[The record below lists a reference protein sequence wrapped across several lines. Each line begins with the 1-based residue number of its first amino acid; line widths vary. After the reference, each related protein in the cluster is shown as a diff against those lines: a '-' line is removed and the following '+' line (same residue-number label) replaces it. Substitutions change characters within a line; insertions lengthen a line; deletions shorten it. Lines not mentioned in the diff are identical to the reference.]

1 MELSFV
7 INAIRRYL
15 WVPVLGALLG
25 AFAGFALE
33 NGGGSNYESEAIM
46 LVTPPSESRVN
57 VSFTSDPDRYVV
69 GELSVLRSTALAEKV
84 ASKVGG
90 GVGTAQVRLATVFTH
105 EPRTDIVRV
114 VASTADPELSKAIA
128 DAYLDLYIERINT
141 AVDEQQGPEIE
152 RLDTQLAELN
162 TLISGVDGEI
172 QTTMQSYIDRF
183 NAESGNVGF
192 IPALEQVAPDLVSRK
207 ESLQAEYSQILSS
220 KTQLE
225 VSQRLRVTSQVVQRG
240 TVPGDPEPP
249 KTLLVYAGA
258 VGGFFAGLV
267 GAVLLGRLSPRILDP
282 AQASEVLGRPVVGE
296 FPRARSLGKSRHAA
310 LGNLP
315 SNVIPFVDN
324 LCVRAEAT
332 ARPGSSLVVV
342 VAGSQRSA
350 GTTTLAAAMA
360 NRYAALGS
368 QVLLVDADL
377 RHPEVTALFAPGRP
391 GIAALLNHGDDTD
404 ASGVRR
410 RPSLG
415 DPFTPTGVPGLS
427 VIGLGDKSASAPLR
441 RQNVQDVVEAASR
454 HAHVVVFDGG
464 PLLDSATT
472 VQLAQVADAVVLT
485 MPMKRQRMDA
495 LVGVIHQIRASRAE
509 LLPVGTPA
517 GRARSS
523 AAPIVAA
530 PAEVQLSQ
538 EPRRP
543 S

>member
-7 INAIRRYL
+7 ISAIRRYL
-15 WVPVLGALLG
+15 WLPVLGALLG
-25 AFAGFALE
+25 ALAGFAVE
-33 NGGGSNYESEAIM
+33 NRGGSNYESEAIM

-57 VSFTSDPDRYVV
+57 VTFTSDPDRYVV
-69 GELSVLRSTALAEKV
+69 GELSVLRSTALAERV
-84 ASKVGG
+84 ASEVGG
-90 GVGTAQVRLATVFTH
+90 GISTIQVKVATVFTH

-114 VASTADPELSKAIA
+114 VASTADPELSKLIA
-128 DAYLDLYIERINT
+128 DAYLKLYFSRIKA
-141 AVDEQQGPEIE
+141 AVDEQQGPEID
-152 RLDTQLAELN
+152 RLDKQLAELN
-162 TLISGVDGEI
+162 TSISAVDTEI
-172 QTTMQSYIDRF
+172 DATMQRYIDAF
-183 NAESGNVGF
+183 NADPENVGF

-207 ESLQAEYSQILSS
+207 ASLQAEYSQILSS

-225 VSQRLRVTSQVVQRG
+225 VSQRLRVTSQVVQQG

-258 VGGFFAGLV
+258 VGGFFAGLI
-267 GAVLLGRLSPRILDP
+267 GAVLLGRLSPRLLDP

-296 FPRARSLGKSRHAA
+296 FPRARALAKSRRAA
-310 LGNLP
+310 LSGLP
-315 SNVIPFVDN
+315 PNVIPFVDN
-324 LCVRAEAT
+324 LCVRAEAS
-332 ARPGSSLVVV
+332 ARPGASLVVV

-391 GIAALLNHGDDTD
+391 GIAALLNHIEEAD
-404 ASGVRR
+404 ASGIRR

-415 DPFTPTGVPGLS
+415 DPFTPSGVPGLS

-495 LVGVIHQIRASRAE
+495 LAGVVHQIRASRAE

-517 GRARSS
+517 GRVRSS
-523 AAPIVAA
+523 ATPVVVS
-530 PAEVQLSQ
+530 PPDVQLSQ
-538 EPRRP
+538 EPRRQP
-543 S
+543 

>member
-7 INAIRRYL
+7 ISAIRRYL
-15 WVPVLGALLG
+15 WLPVLGALLG
-25 AFAGFALE
+25 SLAGFALE
-33 NGGGSNYESEAIM
+33 NRGGSNYVSEAIM

-57 VSFTSDPDRYVV
+57 VTFTSDPDRYVV
-69 GELSVLRSTALAEKV
+69 GELSVLRSSALAEQV
-84 ASKVGG
+84 ASEVGG
-90 GVGTAQVRLATVFTH
+90 GISTGQVQFATVFTH

-114 VASTADPELSKAIA
+114 VTSTADPELSKLIA
-128 DAYLDLYIERINT
+128 DAYLKLYFERIKA
-141 AVDEQQGPEIE
+141 AVDAQQGPEIE
-152 RLDTQLAELN
+152 RLDAQLAALN
-162 TLISGVDGEI
+162 TQISAVDSDI
-172 QTTMQSYIDRF
+172 DAVMQPFLDQVA
-183 NAESGNVGF
+183 NNPDAGF
-192 IPALEQVAPDLVSRK
+192 IPSLDQIAPDLVSRK
-207 ESLQAEYSQILSS
+207 ASLQAEYSQILSS
-220 KTQLE
+220 RTQLE
-225 VSQRLRVTSQVVQRG
+225 VSQRLRVTSQIVQQG
-240 TVPGDPEPP
+240 TVPADPEPP
-249 KTLLVYAGA
+249 ATLLVYAGA
-258 VGGFFAGLV
+258 VGGFFAGLI
-267 GAVLLGRLSPRILDP
+267 GAVLLGRLSPRVLDP

-296 FPRARSLGKSRHAA
+296 FPRARALAKSRRAA
-310 LGNLP
+310 LSSLP
-315 SNVIPFVDN
+315 PNVIPFVDN
-324 LCVRAEAT
+324 LCVRAEAS
-332 ARPGSSLVVV
+332 ARPGASLVVV
-342 VAGSQRSA
+342 VAGSERSA

-391 GIAALLNHGDDTD
+391 GIAALLDHGDETD
-404 ASGVRR
+404 ASGLRR

-415 DPFTPTGVPGLS
+415 DPFTPSGIPGLS

-495 LVGVIHQIRASRAE
+495 LAGVVHQIRASRAE

-523 AAPIVAA
+523 PTPAVAP
-530 PAEVQLSQ
+530 PDVQMTQ
-538 EPRRP
+538 EPRRQP
-543 S
+543 